1 MTKKEFKQEFALR
14 YLAEKANNLALIEAI
29 REVAED
35 AYYMAE
41 LSVEKLEFDSE
52 NTFFDDSEPEP
63 EVELNEGG
71 YPTNTPIMEVKELYT
86 RTKHALLGGGV
97 NTVAELLP
105 LSRRDLL
112 KFRNF
117 GGRCLTNVN
126 DFLEKYGFQLKTR
139 AW

>member
-1 MTKKEFKQEFALR
+1 MTRKEFEHELLLR
-14 YLAEKANNLALIEAI
+14 YVSAWYTKTFAKINLREAVCDVRNI
-29 REVAED
+29 MKGLED
-35 AYYMAE
+35 IYGKT
-41 LSVEKLEFDSE
+41 L
-52 NTFFDDSEPEP
+52 FDDSEPEP
-63 EVELNEGG
+63 DVELQEGG
-71 YPTNTPIMEVKELYT
+71 YPTFTPIQEVKELSI

-105 LSRRDLL
+105 LSRRDIL

-117 GGRCLTNVN
+117 GGKCLTNVN